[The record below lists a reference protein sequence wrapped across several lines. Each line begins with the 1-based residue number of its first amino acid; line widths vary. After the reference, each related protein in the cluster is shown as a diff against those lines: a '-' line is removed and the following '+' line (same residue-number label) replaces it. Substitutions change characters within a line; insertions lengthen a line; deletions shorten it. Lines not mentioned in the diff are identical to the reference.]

1 VPYADLSDFFYVWLR
16 RCLQPFYPQLLG
28 TLLVPKAE
36 ELIAEPFR
44 HGGKDEARSFFELGM
59 GRVFKRMREA
69 TDPRFPTTIYYAF
82 KQAEGEDED
91 DEVLALFD
99 SD

>member
-1 VPYADLSDFFYVWLR
+1 
-16 RCLQPFYPQLLG
+16 
-28 TLLVPKAE
+28 
-36 ELIAEPFR
+36 
-44 HGGKDEARSFFELGM
+44 
-59 GRVFKRMREA
+59 MREA

>member
-1 VPYADLSDFFYVWLR
+1 
-16 RCLQPFYPQLLG
+16 
-28 TLLVPKAE
+28 
-36 ELIAEPFR
+36 
-44 HGGKDEARSFFELGM
+44 M